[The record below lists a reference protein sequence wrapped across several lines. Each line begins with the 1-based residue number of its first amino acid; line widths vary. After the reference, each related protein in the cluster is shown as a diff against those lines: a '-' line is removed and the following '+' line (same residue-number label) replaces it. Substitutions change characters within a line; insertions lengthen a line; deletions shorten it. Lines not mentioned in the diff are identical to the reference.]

1 MPWIYLLLAGI
12 FEIGF
17 AIGLKYTEGFTR
29 LWPSMGTI
37 VAAGIS
43 LWLLTQALRTI
54 PVGTA
59 YAIWTGIGAGHAGR
73 GAVFGKCFAGA
84 TGLHRAD
91 RGWRGGAEAVFTD
104 LICPAIRYGRPRPSS
119 AARRQP
125 SVREWV
131 AEAGVRRPVRPVRHG
146 GLRRPS

>member
-1 MPWIYLLLAGI
+1 MAWIYLLLAGV

-37 VAAGIS
+37 VSASIS

-59 YAIWTGIGAGHAGR
+59 YAIWTGIGAVG
-73 GAVFGKCFAGA
+73 VA
-84 TGLHRAD
+84 TLGMVLFSESASPARLGCIA
-91 RGWRGGAEAVFTD
+91 
-104 LICPAIRYGRPRPSS
+104 LI
-119 AARRQP
+119 
-125 SVREWV
+125 V
-131 AEAGVRRPVRPVRHG
+131 AGVV
-146 GLRRPS
+146 GLKLFSPA

>member
-59 YAIWTGIGAGHAGR
+59 YAIWTGIGAVG
-73 GAVFGKCFAGA
+73 VA
-84 TGLHRAD
+84 TLGVVLFSESASPARLGCVA
-91 RGWRGGAEAVFTD
+91 
-104 LICPAIRYGRPRPSS
+104 LI
-119 AARRQP
+119 
-125 SVREWV
+125 V
-131 AEAGVRRPVRPVRHG
+131 AGVV
-146 GLRRPS
+146 GLKLFSPA